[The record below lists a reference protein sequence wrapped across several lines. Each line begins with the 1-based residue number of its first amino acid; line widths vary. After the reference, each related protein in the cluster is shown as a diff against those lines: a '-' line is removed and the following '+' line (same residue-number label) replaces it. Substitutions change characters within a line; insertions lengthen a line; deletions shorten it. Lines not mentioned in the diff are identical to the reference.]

1 MTTIT
6 ITELA
11 GLLSVTAPYDKR
23 FVSAARRAGGRWNRD
38 AKAWTFDARDRA
50 AVEAALARCYGWA
63 PQGAQTGDFRITLT
77 SSNAGDRE
85 VRLLGRRV
93 ARRWRRDDDVT
104 IGEGVAVVTGDFP
117 SRAGSL
123 SRPAILDPG
132 DGDVTLVVRDLP
144 LTVMGDED
152 LVETYQVAP
161 VPAAE
166 QDLEALRTERAQLV
180 RRLAEIDALLA
191 AAEAVGD

>member
-38 AKAWTFDARDRA
+38 SRAWVFDTRSRA

-77 SSNAGDRE
+77 SSNAGGRE
-85 VRLLGRRV
+85 VRILGRRV
-93 ARRWRRDDDVT
+93 ARRWRRDDDVAL
-104 IGEGVAVVTGDFP
+104 GEGVAVIDGDFP
-117 SRAGSL
+117 GRAGSL
-123 SRPAILDPG
+123 SRPAVLDPG

-144 LTVMGDED
+144 LSVMADED

-166 QDLEALRTERAQLV
+166 QELGALRAERDRLV
-180 RRLAEIDALLA
+180 RRVAEIDALLA